1 MRSWHCL
8 RVAYH
13 ITLWKAELIDFVIL
27 QQDAFDKIDASTSLE
42 RQEYMLKKIISITRS
57 EFDFE
62 SFEEVGIYFKR
73 LINIFR
79 QLNYTIYKSEEFYST
94 EKEADAILEERI
106 IK

>member
-1 MRSWHCL
+1 
-8 RVAYH
+8 
-13 ITLWKAELIDFVIL
+13 
-27 QQDAFDKIDASTSLE
+27 
-42 RQEYMLKKIISITRS
+42 MLKKIIGITRS
-57 EFDFE
+57 EFKFE

-73 LINIFR
+73 LINTFR